1 MNKIYKLVA
10 VCEFA
15 KSHAKAS
22 KSRVISRTV
31 TVGVFLSMLNIGFT
45 GQVHAAFDYQHIADM
60 GGKTEVS
67 GIADSD
73 GFLIIASGEYDDLH
87 VYIDNKEVIFNPSDW
102 ANVTLPISKGS
113 TYLIKDT
120 EGVFDHDGGEKTWF
134 VPMPSL
140 SNNGVIVSGNSE
152 SVTGGTVYTELR
164 PSDNGNY
171 VKTTQTTAQNLNALD
186 TQVKA
191 NATASGNAIKGLS
204 ASGTTITYTK
214 NDGTTGTIT
223 TQDTKYT
230 AGSGLSLNGTQF
242 SVNTNG
248 SVASGNTGVLNGGTV
263 YSEVRPTAD
272 GTFVKKTNTT
282 AANLTA
288 LDTASKNAIKGV
300 SASGSTL
307 TLTKGDGT
315 TSTVTLADNDT
326 KYTAGSGLSLS
337 GTQFSVNTNGSV
349 ASGNTGVMSGGTVYS
364 EVRPT
369 ADGTFVKKANT
380 TAANLTALDTASKN
394 AIKGLSVSGK
404 TITYTKGD
412 GSTGTITTQDTT
424 YTAGSGLT
432 LNGTQFSVN
441 TNGAVASGN
450 TGVLNGGTVYS
461 ELRPTANGNY
471 IKTANTTAANLKALD
486 DKIGSAASAA
496 GTYTTAANTV
506 NQNIKALDTQT
517 KANTDAISDL
527 DENKANKDASNID
540 AQVWANVLGVG
551 TVSATDTRLV
561 NGKTVYNAINNVLHD
576 TNTELEVKSVTAKTM
591 ETETLTV
598 TDKITTKDLQSTGHT
613 ELNTLTVNGESTFKE
628 NVTLEKDLS
637 VTGTTNLHDTN
648 VDGDLD
654 VTGKSNFHDDVTMD
668 KDLKVTGNSEV
679 GGNLSVT
686 GTSNLHDTNV
696 DGKLDVTGE
705 SAFHDNVTMDK
716 DLSVAGNADVAGNS
730 HVGKDLTVDGKTTL
744 KDLLQVEGDAEFKKN
759 ASVGGDLSVTG
770 TSNLHDTNVDGKLDV
785 TGESAFHDNVKMD
798 KDLDVAGKGSFGGDL
813 TVEGKTTL
821 KDLLQVEG
829 DAEFK
834 KNASVGGDLSV
845 TGTSNLKDTNV
856 DGKLDVTGE
865 SAFHDNVKMDKDLSV
880 AGNAGVDKNLTVKG
894 KSDLQG
900 DVAVGGKLDVAGES
914 TFKENV
920 SMEKDLAVAGNAD
933 VAGNG
938 SFGGDLTVTGKT
950 TLKDLLS
957 VAGDA
962 EFQKNASVGGDFS
975 VAGASNLHDT
985 NIDGKLDVTGES
997 AFHDNVKMDK
1007 DLSVAGNA
1015 GVDKNLTVKGKSDL
1029 QGDVAVG
1036 GKLDVAKAA
1045 TFEDTVTMEKDLNV
1059 KGNADISGNQSVG
1072 GDLSVVGL
1080 ADFGNDVTM
1089 QKNLSVAG
1097 DTKMEGN
1104 ADVGKDLHVAG
1115 DANFDKDVTVGGTA
1129 RFGQA
1134 IWNEGEENQ
1143 VEIND
1148 TGVRVGLNSTH
1159 MDAHGIYA
1167 GGHNWDEAKA
1177 AMHED
1182 GRIKGIYGSI
1192 EKDLEVG
1199 GDATVGGTLTADRAV
1214 IGGKDVTGEFRR
1226 VDDKIAKVGAGAA
1239 ALAGL
1244 QYHAFEEGSK
1254 FSMALGMGHY
1264 SGKTAGAVGAQYHFN
1279 RNVSMNL
1286 AGTVGNGENM
1296 VSGGLTFR
1304 FGASKTPYQKDNDA
1318 LRRDNRE
1325 LMKRLNNLEK
1335 RMEKLSL
1342 IEQKKAAFPDIP
1354 TDHWARN
1361 AAETLKGNGFV
1372 EGYPDGEF
1380 KGDRR
1385 MTRYEYA
1392 QMLYRALR
1400 KGATVDEEHL
1410 KEYEPELRRIHKE
1423 KSKQQSIKNAQAA
1436 QEQAVREQ
1444 AALEAQA
1451 AAQVQQDTAI
1461 NEAQAPAQ
1469 PVEQQVVNSEML
1481 PMQPGMSRY
1490 DYAQQLFTVLRN
1502 GGMID
1507 RSLAQEYEP
1516 ELKQIIREERAKGTL
1531 PQQ

>member
-1 MNKIYKLVA
+1 MNKIYKLVWSRTKNMYVA

-705 SAFHDNVTMDK
+705 SAFDNVTMDK

-845 TGTSNLKDTNV
+845 TGTSNL
-856 DGKLDVTGE
+856 
-865 SAFHDNVKMDKDLSV
+865 
-880 AGNAGVDKNLTVKG
+880 
-894 KSDLQG
+894 
-900 DVAVGGKLDVAGES
+900 
-914 TFKENV
+914 
-920 SMEKDLAVAGNAD
+920 
-933 VAGNG
+933 
-938 SFGGDLTVTGKT
+938 
-950 TLKDLLS
+950 
-957 VAGDA
+957 
-962 EFQKNASVGGDFS
+962 
-975 VAGASNLHDT
+975 
-985 NIDGKLDVTGES
+985 
-997 AFHDNVKMDK
+997 
-1007 DLSVAGNA
+1007 
-1015 GVDKNLTVKGKSDL
+1015 
-1029 QGDVAVG
+1029 
-1036 GKLDVAKAA
+1036 
-1045 TFEDTVTMEKDLNV
+1045 
-1059 KGNADISGNQSVG
+1059 
-1072 GDLSVVGL
+1072 
-1080 ADFGNDVTM
+1080 
-1089 QKNLSVAG
+1089 
-1097 DTKMEGN
+1097 
-1104 ADVGKDLHVAG
+1104 
-1115 DANFDKDVTVGGTA
+1115 
-1129 RFGQA
+1129 R
-1134 IWNEGEENQ
+1134 
-1143 VEIND
+1143 
-1148 TGVRVGLNSTH
+1148 
-1159 MDAHGIYA
+1159 
-1167 GGHNWDEAKA
+1167 
-1177 AMHED
+1177 
-1182 GRIKGIYGSI
+1182 
-1192 EKDLEVG
+1192 
-1199 GDATVGGTLTADRAV
+1199 
-1214 IGGKDVTGEFRR
+1214 
-1226 VDDKIAKVGAGAA
+1226 
-1239 ALAGL
+1239 
-1244 QYHAFEEGSK
+1244 
-1254 FSMALGMGHY
+1254 
-1264 SGKTAGAVGAQYHFN
+1264 
-1279 RNVSMNL
+1279 
-1286 AGTVGNGENM
+1286 
-1296 VSGGLTFR
+1296 
-1304 FGASKTPYQKDNDA
+1304 
-1318 LRRDNRE
+1318 
-1325 LMKRLNNLEK
+1325 
-1335 RMEKLSL
+1335 
-1342 IEQKKAAFPDIP
+1342 
-1354 TDHWARN
+1354 
-1361 AAETLKGNGFV
+1361 
-1372 EGYPDGEF
+1372 
-1380 KGDRR
+1380 
-1385 MTRYEYA
+1385 
-1392 QMLYRALR
+1392 
-1400 KGATVDEEHL
+1400 
-1410 KEYEPELRRIHKE
+1410 
-1423 KSKQQSIKNAQAA
+1423 
-1436 QEQAVREQ
+1436 
-1444 AALEAQA
+1444 
-1451 AAQVQQDTAI
+1451 
-1461 NEAQAPAQ
+1461 
-1469 PVEQQVVNSEML
+1469 
-1481 PMQPGMSRY
+1481 
-1490 DYAQQLFTVLRN
+1490 
-1502 GGMID
+1502 
-1507 RSLAQEYEP
+1507 
-1516 ELKQIIREERAKGTL
+1516 
-1531 PQQ
+1531 